1 MPRTHHH
8 RPALLALA
16 LAAAALSGCES
27 GGHFT
32 VLGYTTRPNYD
43 TRIHTIYVPTFTSQV
58 LIDSTRRTLHI
69 DLTKAVIREIEA
81 KTPYKVVSDCSAAD
95 TELTGNILGLTKQLL
110 NRNQLNEIR
119 EAETVLT
126 VGIVWKDLRTGE
138 ILSRPRKGPTALPT
152 PGIPALDIP
161 DVSGLA
167 PPPLAPPPVPLPPG
181 VPKPEIP
188 PVIVTGIGDYIPE
201 LGQSNATAY
210 QQAIN
215 RVAVQIV
222 SLMEKPW

>member
-1 MPRTHHH
+1 MTIPPFRSS
-8 RPALLALA
+8 LVALA
-16 LAAAALSGCES
+16 LAVVALSGCES
-27 GGHFT
+27 SGHFT

-43 TRIHTIYVPTFTSQV
+43 TCIRTVYVPTFSSQV
-58 LIDSTRRTLHI
+58 MIDSTRRTLHE

-81 KTPYKVVSDCSAAD
+81 KTPYKVISNRAIAD
-95 TELTGNILGLTKQLL
+95 TELSGNIIALTKNLL

-126 VGIVWKDLRTGE
+126 VGIIWKDLRSGE
-138 ILSRPRKGPTALPT
+138 ILSQPRKGTTALPT

-161 DVSGLA
+161 DVTGLA
-167 PPPLAPPPVPLPPG
+167 PPPTTPPLVPGQPFPREA
-181 VPKPEIP
+181 VQT
-188 PVIVTGIGDYIPE
+188 VVTGLGDYIPE
-201 LGQSNATAY
+201 LGQSNTTAY

-215 RVAVQIV
+215 RLAVQIV

>member
-1 MPRTHHH
+1 MHQIPRHTIGIV
-8 RPALLALA
+8 LLAASLA
-16 LAAAALSGCES
+16 VVGCTS
-27 GGHFT
+27 DGHFQMF
-32 VLGYTTRPNYD
+32 GYTTEPLYD
-43 TRIHTIYVPTFTSQV
+43 RTIQTVFVPIAQNVTF
-58 LIDSTRRTLHI
+58 RRGLEFY
-69 DLTKAVIREIEA
+69 LTQAVIREIEL
-81 KTPYKVVSDCSAAD
+81 KTPYKVVSDRACAD
-95 TELTGNILGLTKQLL
+95 TELTGNIISLTKQLL

-138 ILSRPRKGPTALPT
+138 ILSKPRKGPTALPT

-161 DVSGLA
+161 EVTGIA
-167 PPPLAPPPVPLPPG
+167 PPVPPPVVPPGAPLPP
-181 VPKPEIP
+181 ELL
-188 PVIVTGIGDYIPE
+188 PVIVTGVGHYIPE
-201 LGQSNATAY
+201 LGQSNTTAY